1 MLKLPVV
8 PLDESGLQ
16 ETLAAAKKKLSLLVH
31 PDKAPTDTWKMNRG
45 RVEMA
50 QSFVINPILRMNGRE
65 L

>member
-31 PDKAPTDTWKMNRG
+31 PDKAPTDTWKMNRVG
-45 RVEMA
+45 VRWLKAM
-50 QSFVINPILRMNGRE
+50 S
-65 L
+65 

>member
-31 PDKAPTDTWKMNRG
+31 PDKAPTDTWKMNRAEV
-45 RVEMA
+45 RCLKAM
-50 QSFVINPILRMNGRE
+50 S
-65 L
+65 